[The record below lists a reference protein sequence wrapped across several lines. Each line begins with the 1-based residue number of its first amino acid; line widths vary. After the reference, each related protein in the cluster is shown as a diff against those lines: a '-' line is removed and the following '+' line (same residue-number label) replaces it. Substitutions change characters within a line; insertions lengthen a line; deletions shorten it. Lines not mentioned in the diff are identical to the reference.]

1 VNINPLKN
9 DLSGLSVTVM
19 GLGVHGGG
27 LAAAQYAVRRGAVV
41 TVTDLRDENA
51 LATSLDRLP
60 VGCRVVLGRHEKSD
74 FAGADLVIKNPAVP
88 RTAPL
93 LAEAPAVTSDIALFL
108 AEWTALNA
116 GVSRSARPTGSVGSA
131 PLVGVTGTKGKSTC
145 TSLAAHLLTGTF
157 PGTRLGGNI
166 TISPLAFVDDLAPG
180 DPVVLELSS
189 FQLGDLA
196 FFRRHNR
203 REGSRIPQGLP
214 EAVFL
219 PVLPALVGVITN
231 ILRDHQD
238 YYRSMDGYVA
248 DKREIYRDVPAD
260 GAVILPAEDQWT
272 PSFLADLD
280 RAGFTGRK
288 YLVDADG
295 DGDDGGNGGGDD
307 GWASIPLPETLPL
320 PGRHNRL
327 NIRMA
332 MVAARH
338 VGVPEETVLQRLA
351 TFPGVAHR
359 MQTVLYRGGIR
370 YVNDTAAT
378 IPEAAREA
386 ATAYAE
392 DAGTGQV
399 CLIAG
404 GSDKGLD
411 LAPLLEAFRV
421 VGTTGGA
428 VALLAGTAT
437 DRLMPYLDGEEL
449 PPIQTFESL
458 RDAVDFL
465 TEHAGTGG
473 PKESVILLSP
483 GCASFGMFRNEF
495 DRGNQFIQLVGE
507 A

>member
-1 VNINPLKN
+1 MNINPLKN
-9 DLSGLSVTVM
+9 DLSGLRVTVM

-27 LAAAQYAVRRGAVV
+27 LAAAQYAVRRGAKV
-41 TVTDLRDENA
+41 TVTDLRDEGA
-51 LATSLDRLP
+51 LASSLDHLP
-60 VGCRVVLGRHEKSD
+60 DGCRVVLGRHERED
-74 FAGADLVIKNPAVP
+74 FSTADLVIKNPAVP
-88 RTAPL
+88 RRAPL

-108 AEWTALNA
+108 AEWTTLNA
-116 GVSRSARPTGSVGSA
+116 GVSASTGSVGTA
-131 PLVGVTGTKGKSTC
+131 PLVGITGTKGKSTC
-145 TSLAAHLLTGTF
+145 TSLTAHLLAGTF

-166 TISPLAFVDDLAPG
+166 TISPLAFLDDLAPG

-238 YYRSMDGYVA
+238 YYRSMDDYVE
-248 DKREIYRDVPAD
+248 DKREVYRNVPSD
-260 GAVILPAEDQWT
+260 GAVILPADDPWT
-272 PSFLADLD
+272 SSFLADLD
-280 RAGFTGRK
+280 GAGFRGRK
-288 YLVDADG
+288 YLVGADG
-295 DGDDGGNGGGDD
+295 NDDAGDDDGGDDDGGD
-307 GWASIPLPETLPL
+307 ARRAAVPRPETLPL

-332 MVAARH
+332 MLAARH

-351 TFPGVAHR
+351 TFPGVPHR
-359 MQTVLYRGGIR
+359 MQTVARRRGIR

-386 ATAYAE
+386 VTAYAE
-392 DAGTGQV
+392 DPGTGLV

-411 LAPLLEAFRV
+411 MAPLLEAFRV

-437 DRLMPYLDGEEL
+437 DRLMPYLDGEDL
-449 PPIQTFESL
+449 PLIRTFGSL
-458 RDAVDFL
+458 REAVDFL
-465 TEHAGTGG
+465 TE
-473 PKESVILLSP
+473 
-483 GCASFGMFRNEF
+483 
-495 DRGNQFIQLVGE
+495 
-507 A
+507 